1 LIVFSQLLTSFVDA
15 TAIIGSSLIDYILL
29 SGSVYFMIVELDGV
43 MTDESSVVD
52 IELFL
57 EKFFLM
63 KI

>member
-1 LIVFSQLLTSFVDA
+1 
-15 TAIIGSSLIDYILL
+15 
-29 SGSVYFMIVELDGV
+29 MIVELDGV